1 MPGNWIRSGV
11 FSSGVDAARSTEFS
25 CPDWSRNCNCEWN
38 WDGSV
43 ALREFSQDACANC
56 PGLSGLSRL
65 VSPSVSL
72 TCLLDK
78 VLVGLFSWFL
88 SLYECV
94 CVRVWLFARITST
107 HRVEVYSCPGQWL
120 WLCLRLDPCF
130 HCVLIGFLYGLLLP
144 QLSHIRAA
152 IPIHLPFRCSRLVLI
167 FYCCRNV
174 CLFLTPPSN
183 CSAAW
188 PPPPHRP
195 PSSSPPPFF
204 FGGGPFVRLSICQF
218 SCHSGCCSF
227 SWFLWHK
234 LSSHCRRE
242 FFVSHSCSASIWF
255 HFDVHSF
262 AISFDIRF
270 IYFYFRPIGG
280 GYSWF
285 SIRCDCGNIIFL
297 LNAISNFRPF
307 VSFWWPHSLI
317 RIV

>member
-152 IPIHLPFRCSRLVLI
+152 PYPPSISLLSACFDILLLSQ
-167 FYCCRNV
+167 
-174 CLFLTPPSN
+174 CLFIFD
-183 CSAAW
+183 AAIKLQCGMTT
-188 PPPPHRP
+188 
-195 PSSSPPPFF
+195 SSSSSSFLIPTPIFF
-204 FGGGPFVRLSICQF
+204 WGWTFCAAVNMSIFLPLWLLLLFMISMTQIKFALSSWVFRFAFMFCLDLISFWCTFVRHFLRYSIYIFLFSSDRWWIFVVQHSVRLRQHYIFIKCNQQF
-218 SCHSGCCSF
+218 SSF
-227 SWFLWHK
+227 CVL
-234 LSSHCRRE
+234 LM
-242 FFVSHSCSASIWF
+242 ASQL
-255 HFDVHSF
+255 D
-262 AISFDIRF
+262 
-270 IYFYFRPIGG
+270 
-280 GYSWF
+280 
-285 SIRCDCGNIIFL
+285 
-297 LNAISNFRPF
+297 
-307 VSFWWPHSLI
+307 
-317 RIV
+317 

>member
-195 PSSSPPPFF
+195 PSWSPPPFF
-204 FGGGPFVRLSICQF
+204 WGWTFCAAVNMSIFLPLWLLLLFMISMTQIKFALSSWVFRFAFMFCLDLISFWCTFVRHFLRYSIYIFLFSSDRWWIFVVQHSVRLRQHYIFIKCNQQF
-218 SCHSGCCSF
+218 SSF
-227 SWFLWHK
+227 CVL
-234 LSSHCRRE
+234 LM
-242 FFVSHSCSASIWF
+242 ASQL
-255 HFDVHSF
+255 D
-262 AISFDIRF
+262 
-270 IYFYFRPIGG
+270 
-280 GYSWF
+280 
-285 SIRCDCGNIIFL
+285 
-297 LNAISNFRPF
+297 
-307 VSFWWPHSLI
+307 
-317 RIV
+317 